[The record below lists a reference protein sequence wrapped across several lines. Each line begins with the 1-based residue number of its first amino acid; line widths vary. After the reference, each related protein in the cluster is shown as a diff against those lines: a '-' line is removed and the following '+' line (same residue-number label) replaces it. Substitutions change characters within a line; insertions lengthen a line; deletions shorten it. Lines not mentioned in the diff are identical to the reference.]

1 MKAHS
6 LYSLDKIDIER
17 LASPQYFESENSI
30 NPENI
35 S

>member
-17 LASPQYFESENSI
+17 LASPQYFGSENSI
-30 NPENI
+30 NPGYV